1 MVSQKKR
8 LFTLFPNPEECVNFE
23 GLVEFFCTV
32 VVVIFFHVLQPPNS
46 ENKSKCAASFH

>member
-23 GLVEFFCTV
+23 GLVEFFCI